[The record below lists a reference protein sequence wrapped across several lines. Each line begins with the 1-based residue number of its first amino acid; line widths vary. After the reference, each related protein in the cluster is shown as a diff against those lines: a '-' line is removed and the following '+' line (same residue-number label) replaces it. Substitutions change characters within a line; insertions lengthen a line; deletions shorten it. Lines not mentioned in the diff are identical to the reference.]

1 MGTTEREVLR
11 IVGQKGRAGKTQ
23 LTQRLGIS
31 PGYADIVCKSLIREG
46 YLRLSTDRYFTLAP
60 AGAKLL
66 SAEGWKFVVD
76 RSMVEE
82 VAKGVAKE
90 FSKELKG
97 FRPAREYAPRRRRRK
112 APLFSEVPRAKEE
125 GIQIKT
131 SFIPPIDLEDV
142 KMESNIEKVTI
153 AEKDKFELGGAI
165 AALKKVKK

>member
-11 IVGQKGRAGKTQ
+11 IVGEKGRAGKTQ

-31 PGYADIVCKSLIREG
+31 PGYADIVCKALIREG
-46 YLRLSTDRYFTLAP
+46 YLRISTDRYFTLAP

-97 FRPAREYAPRRRRRK
+97 FRPAREYAPRRRRRTAE
-112 APLFSEVPRAKEE
+112 APMDIGAKDDE
-125 GIQIKT
+125 IQIKT
-131 SFIPPIDLEDV
+131 SFIAPMELEEV
-142 KMESNIEKVTI
+142 EMESNLDKVTTD
-153 AEKDKFELGGAI
+153 EKEKFDLGGAI